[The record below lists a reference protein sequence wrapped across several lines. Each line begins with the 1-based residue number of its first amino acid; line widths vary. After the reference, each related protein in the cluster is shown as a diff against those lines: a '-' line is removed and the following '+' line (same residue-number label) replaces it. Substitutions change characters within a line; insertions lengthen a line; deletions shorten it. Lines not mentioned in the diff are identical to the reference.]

1 MPASPAGK
9 LDPTIDVTQ
18 DLPTV
23 RLELISRPESAA
35 LVRAALA
42 GVGELLG
49 FDPELL
55 DDLKTAVSE
64 ACNNVVLHAYPAE
77 PGPLVVGLAI
87 DADAI
92 EVVVRDRGRGF
103 GPVITAEDRMGVGL
117 SVINALADR
126 AQFTSTHEGGAEVRM
141 EFAARRIGRRLPDR
155 AAEPRSAPHA
165 AVPRSAPHAAV
176 PRSAPHLVVPV
187 AGDVVVTVSSVGL
200 LAGVLGRLARAAAGT
215 VRFSMDR
222 FSDLYLVADAITA
235 HARAA
240 AARAWISFAITA
252 DDKRVELTAGPF
264 RAGSGAALQ
273 ADIGSGRP
281 RSLLGMLA
289 DELAVEPTGAVEL
302 LRVVVADRSRD
313 PMTQTT

>member
-1 MPASPAGK
+1 
-9 LDPTIDVTQ
+9 VTQ

-49 FDPELL
+49 VDPELL

-92 EVVVRDRGRGF
+92 DVVVRDRGRGF
-103 GPVITAEDRMGVGL
+103 GPVTTAEDRMGVGL

-126 AQFTSTHEGGAEVRM
+126 AQFTSAHEGGAEVRM
-141 EFAARRIGRRLPDR
+141 EFAARRVGRRLPDR

-165 AVPRSAPHAAV
+165 AVPRSAP
-176 PRSAPHLVVPV
+176 RLVVPV

-222 FSDLYLVADAITA
+222 FSDLYLVADAINA

-264 RAGSGAALQ
+264 RAGSGAVLQ

-289 DELAVEPTGAVEL
+289 DELAVERTGAVEL

-313 PMTQTT
+313 PMTQTS